1 MSYRK
6 NIKTDQ
12 NVRKI
17 WYNYIANIRR
27 KKMNYWTKLSVD
39 FAQQRNYLDELY
51 KVYPI
56 TPNLRREI
64 PKSREDK
71 VREAFENNNNVMLV
85 KELLELDLFP
95 IKDSYVAYLKRDK
108 SAIDRNPQTI
118 NRIAGTLFQM
128 GIEEIIDKCTEPKE
142 TNRQIGPMFKRW
154 VDKGTIGVPIIHNAE
169 NFLNYTDNCIFNASD
184 AEMEKFARKYLG
196 FKREKGIDFIAKF
209 NNKYVIA
216 EAKFLTDMGGHQ
228 NAQFDDAVRTM
239 QASFEEK
246 TVSNEVVPI
255 AIMDGILFIK
265 GKHKLYKYLEN
276 NPKQTIISAL
286 LLREFLYSL

>member
-1 MSYRK
+1 
-6 NIKTDQ
+6 
-12 NVRKI
+12 
-17 WYNYIANIRR
+17 
-27 KKMNYWTKLSVD
+27 MNYWTKLSVD

-51 KVYPI
+51 KIYPI

-64 PKSREDK
+64 PKSCEEK
-71 VREAFENNNNVMLV
+71 IREAFHNNNNVMLV
-85 KELLELDLFP
+85 KELLGLDLFP

-154 VDKGTIGVPIIHNAE
+154 VDKGTIGVPIIHEPEA
-169 NFLNYTDNCIFNASD
+169 FLNYNDNCIFNASD
-184 AEMEKFARKYLG
+184 AGMEKFAKKYLG
-196 FKREKGIDFIAKF
+196 FNREKGLDFIAKF

-216 EAKFLTDMGGHQ
+216 EAKFLTDIGGHQ

-239 QASFEEK
+239 QTSFDDRI
-246 TVSNEVVPI
+246 VSNEVVPI
-255 AIMDGILFIK
+255 AIMDGVLFIK
-265 GKHKLYKYLEN
+265 GSHKLYKYLEN
-276 NPKQTIISAL
+276 NPEQTIISAL

>member
-1 MSYRK
+1 
-6 NIKTDQ
+6 
-12 NVRKI
+12 
-17 WYNYIANIRR
+17 
-27 KKMNYWTKLSVD
+27 MNYWTNLSIE
-39 FAQQRNYLDELY
+39 FAQQRNYLDQLY

-56 TPNLRREI
+56 TPNLRRTI
-64 PKSREDK
+64 PKNKENK
-71 VREAFENNNNVMLV
+71 VRKAFNDNSNVMLV

-154 VDKGTIGVPIIHNAE
+154 IDKGTIGVPIIHSAE
-169 NFLNYTDNCIFNASD
+169 NFLNYADNCIFNASD

-209 NNKYVIA
+209 NNKYIIA

-239 QASFEEK
+239 QSSFEDK
-246 TVSNEVVPI
+246 IVDNAIIPI
-255 AIMDGILFIK
+255 AIMDGVLYIN
-265 GKHKLYKYLEN
+265 GSYKLYKYLQN
-276 NPKQTIISAL
+276 NPEQIIISTL

>member
-1 MSYRK
+1 
-6 NIKTDQ
+6 
-12 NVRKI
+12 
-17 WYNYIANIRR
+17 
-27 KKMNYWTKLSVD
+27 MNYWTNLSVE

-64 PKSREDK
+64 PKTREDK

-108 SAIDRNPQTI
+108 TAIDRNPQTI

-128 GIEEIIDKCTEPKE
+128 GIEQIIDKCTEPKE
-142 TNRQIGPMFKRW
+142 TNRQMGPMFKRW
-154 VDKGTIGVPIIHNAE
+154 IDKGTIGAPIIHDATE
-169 NFLNYTDNCIFNASD
+169 FLNSTENCIFNASD
-184 AEMEKFARKYLG
+184 AEMKNFASKYLG
-196 FKREKGIDFIAKF
+196 FKRNKGIDFIAKF

-228 NAQFDDAVRTM
+228 NAQFDDAVSTM
-239 QASFEEK
+239 QTSFEDK
-246 TVSNEVVPI
+246 TVDNEVIPI
-255 AIMDGILFIK
+255 AIMDGVLYIK
-265 GKHKLYKYLEN
+265 GTHKLYKYLKDHPE
-276 NPKQTIISAL
+276 QTIISAL